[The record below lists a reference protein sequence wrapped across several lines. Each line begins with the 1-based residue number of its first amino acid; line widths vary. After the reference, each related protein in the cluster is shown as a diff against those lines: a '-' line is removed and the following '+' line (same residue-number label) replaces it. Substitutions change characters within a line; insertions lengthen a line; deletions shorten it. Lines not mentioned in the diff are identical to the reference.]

1 MENILENKILELE
14 QENNNLKNKYIQAI
28 ADLENYKKAA
38 IKQRM
43 DYIKYKNEDL
53 AKELIKIED
62 DIFREISNLGLENIS
77 KGTKLIYEKFIHI
90 LEMNEIKMIPVE
102 KYDKFNV
109 QYMEAVS
116 VVKTNDKNLD
126 NTVNNVIEAGYI
138 LKDKVIKYAKVE
150 INQL

>member
-90 LEMNEIKMIPVE
+90 LEKNEIKMIPVE